1 MRVSVIITTRN
12 RPFFLKRAINSVLT
26 QSILPYELIIIDDNS
41 DNKFRAD
48 NINFK
53 GVKFIYHYNSKKMGG
68 NYSRNLGVK
77 KSSGDI

>member
-53 GVKFIYHYNSKKMGG
+53 GVKFIYHYNHK
-68 NYSRNLGVK
+68 
-77 KSSGDI
+77 